1 MIFENGYGKWKN
13 IKKKVSAMGSEGLNF
28 ANTILTRI
36 ISEKYFDETNSASGQ
51 KNIMSF
57 LCVCDKMR
65 RVTRG
70 ESQGQGEDEEEA
82 GGMLQMLQIYVGD
95 TQNGKHL
102 EVWRNNRHR
111 FIF

>member
-1 MIFENGYGKWKN
+1 M
-13 IKKKVSAMGSEGLNF
+13 
-28 ANTILTRI
+28 
-36 ISEKYFDETNSASGQ
+36 ASPW
-51 KNIMSF
+51 
-57 LCVCDKMR
+57 VRDKMR

-111 FIF
+111 FISPQSERSEGFLAFDNE

>member
-1 MIFENGYGKWKN
+1 
-13 IKKKVSAMGSEGLNF
+13 MGGNRLNF
-28 ANTILTRI
+28 INTICTGT
-36 ISEKYFDETNSASGQ
+36 ISLKYLDETYSASRQ
-51 KNIMSF
+51 KNVLSF
-57 LCVCDKMR
+57 PWVRDKMR

-102 EVWRNNRHR
+102 EVWRNNRLR

>member
-1 MIFENGYGKWKN
+1 
-13 IKKKVSAMGSEGLNF
+13 
-28 ANTILTRI
+28 
-36 ISEKYFDETNSASGQ
+36 
-51 KNIMSF
+51 
-57 LCVCDKMR
+57 MR

-70 ESQGQGEDEEEA
+70 KSQGQGEDEEEA